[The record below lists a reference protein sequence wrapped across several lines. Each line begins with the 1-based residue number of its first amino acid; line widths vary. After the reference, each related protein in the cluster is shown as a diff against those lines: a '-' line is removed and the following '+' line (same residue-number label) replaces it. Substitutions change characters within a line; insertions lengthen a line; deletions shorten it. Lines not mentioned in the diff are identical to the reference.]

1 MLVDKAVL
9 KLSTLKQKLLCELTI
24 VKKLNRIDQYL
35 YIKNIHN
42 IQIKYCFSTS
52 VKLTIYLMSN

>member
-42 IQIKYCFSTS
+42 IQIKYYFSTS